1 MSKQK
6 WRGHLG
12 KLMERHLELRS
23 AVGRVIATEA
33 ICLHQLNQFILKK
46 YPSYKTIE
54 RMVLLDYLHS
64 IKHHALSG
72 RKAQV
77 SYIRQFCRFLIGR
90 GVKCYVPDKTL
101 LPKYEYRP
109 RYCPLT
115 EVDIKRVMQ
124 KSREVKTLPSF
135 MREAYACVFGLL
147 WCTGMRRREVENL
160 KHEDVDLDRGILLIR
175 QTKFFKDR
183 FVPLGPSV
191 VAALKK
197 YVARKN
203 RNGYPTNPKAAF
215 FVNRHGGAMS
225 GSSISHFFNKIVKQL
240 ELKSRDGRSARV
252 HDFRH
257 NFASQT
263 MARIYREPEKFAASP
278 MMARLATYLGHVS
291 IYQTQYYL
299 HPDFNLMQEAA
310 SSKFGWSK

>member
-1 MSKQK
+1 MATLK
-6 WRGHLG
+6 WKGHLG

-23 AVGRVIATEA
+23 AVGRVIETEA
-33 ICLHQLNQFILKK
+33 SCLYQLNEFILKK
-46 YPSYKTIE
+46 YPNHKSIE
-54 RMVLLDYLHS
+54 RVILLDYLHS

-72 RKAQV
+72 RRAQV
-77 SYIRQFCRFLIGR
+77 SYIRQFCRFLVGR

-101 LPKYEYRP
+101 LPKYAYRP
-109 RYCPLT
+109 RYCPLV
-115 EVDIKRVMQ
+115 EDDIRRVMQ
-124 KSREVKTLPSF
+124 KAREAITLPRF
-135 MREAYACVFGLL
+135 MRESYACVLGLL
-147 WCTGMRRREVENL
+147 WCTGMRRREVEKL
-160 KHEDVDLDRGILLIR
+160 HHEDVDLKRGILFIR

-197 YVARKN
+197 QVARKAKA
-203 RNGYPTNPKAAF
+203 GYPTSAKSTF
-215 FVNRHGGAMS
+215 FVNRHGGDLS
-225 GSSISHFFNKIVKQL
+225 GSSISHFFNQVAKDL
-240 ELKSRDGRSARV
+240 ELKSNDGRKARV

-263 MARIYREPEKFAASP
+263 MARIYREPDRLQASP

-299 HPDFNLMQEAA
+299 HPDFNLLQEA
-310 SSKFGWSK
+310 SSKFGRSK